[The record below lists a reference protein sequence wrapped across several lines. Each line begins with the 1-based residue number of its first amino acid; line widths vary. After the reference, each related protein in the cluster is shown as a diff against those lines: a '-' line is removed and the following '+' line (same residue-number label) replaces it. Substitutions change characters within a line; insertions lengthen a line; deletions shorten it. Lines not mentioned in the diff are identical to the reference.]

1 MIIGHHIILSN
12 IYCLSSSLFSEP
24 IVNNHKRKLYF
35 LWRMFHCR
43 YILLP
48 WKFEKFETLYRFGNG
63 TLSNH
68 SGYGCRYMWMCS
80 LGLSPNCSFTNFA
93 ILSTQP
99 SFLWCYLLF
108 SMLMLLKFFWS
119 ILLIWHITS
128 IRLFLPPKSIFFFN
142 LHPPPRSWRLW
153 TINSSTVLIKFCNI
167 LTNLQIDWTRHD
179 EQLHQLYLKCFN
191 HRLEKLSLLNRPLLS
206 NDERLK
212 ITLLKIS
219 FKLLSLLPLFLHQ
232 ILNCDQDIG
241 VDFFRH
247 VGIKFFV
254 PPGMPNLC
262 CVN

>member
-12 IYCLSSSLFSEP
+12 IYSLSSSLFSEP
-24 IVNNHKRKLYF
+24 MVHNHKRHLYF

-119 ILLIWHITS
+119 ILLIWLITS
-128 IRLFLPPKSIFFFN
+128 IRICLPPKSILFFN
-142 LHPPPRSWRLW
+142 LHPPP
-153 TINSSTVLIKFCNI
+153 
-167 LTNLQIDWTRHD
+167 
-179 EQLHQLYLKCFN
+179 
-191 HRLEKLSLLNRPLLS
+191 KLASLN
-206 NDERLK
+206 N
-212 ITLLKIS
+212 
-219 FKLLSLLPLFLHQ
+219 
-232 ILNCDQDIG
+232 
-241 VDFFRH
+241 
-247 VGIKFFV
+247 
-254 PPGMPNLC
+254 
-262 CVN
+262 